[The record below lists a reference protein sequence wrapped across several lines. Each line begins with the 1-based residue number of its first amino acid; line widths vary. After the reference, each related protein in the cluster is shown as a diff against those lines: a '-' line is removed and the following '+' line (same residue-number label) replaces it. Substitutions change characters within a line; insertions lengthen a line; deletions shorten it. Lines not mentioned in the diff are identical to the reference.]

1 MNVNLILALV
11 FITLAL
17 GVYIFISWSNK
28 QAARKHT
35 QDISQQHK
43 LLLDDPDVHRLCQ
56 AVHLVRPAA
65 RPGFDYL
72 IQHQPG
78 ELPYIAE
85 WNTGGTMPTQAEL
98 DAALKQVPTID
109 STGYAAMRRAEYP
122 GIEDQLDAAYKARQ
136 GDPTEQQAL
145 DARITEIKE
154 KYPKSD
160 DEM

>member
-72 IQHQPG
+72 IQRQPG
-78 ELPYIAE
+78 ELPCIAE

-98 DAALKQVPTID
+98 DAALKQVPAID